1 MTKQEKFL
9 NRQKRLIEFKAIIE
23 RYQNLFEADGYTN
36 TPEQQKLAA
45 MLQKIATAEQELQ
58 KLGVAPLDS
67 SQESI
72 KESPILSQLKTLYEN
87 LLQLQAQV
95 KAAQLGTLLFI
106 PKIFD

>member
-36 TPEQQKLAA
+36 TLEQQKLAA
-45 MLQKIATAEQELQ
+45 MLQKIATAEQALQ

-67 SQESI
+67 SQESS
-72 KESPILSQLKTLYEN
+72 ENSPMLRRLNTLYEN

-95 KAAQLGTLLFI
+95 EAA
-106 PKIFD
+106 